1 MERCAICLEDMDKD
15 KNRVTFNCGHTI
27 HFTCFCKMIL
37 IEEEVKKSKC
47 PLCRDI
53 LVKKSLLDEIR
64 PLIIP
69 DLTRR
74 ISFDFGET
82 MITTEEDGSILR
94 SLRRFWDDNPDAT
107 QRNVIDVIMENVANE
122 MINDIVIDL
131 GTQSE

>member
-1 MERCAICLEDMDKD
+1 MERCPICLEDMELK

-37 IEEEVKKSKC
+37 IEEEVKKSRC
-47 PLCRDI
+47 PMCRDT
-53 LVKKSLLDEIR
+53 LVKKSLIDEIR
-64 PLIIP
+64 PIIIP

-82 MITTEEDGSILR
+82 TIITEEDGLMLH
-94 SLRRFWDDNPDAT
+94 SLRRMWDNDPSSL
-107 QRNVIDVIMENVANE
+107 QRNVIDIIMENVL
-122 MINDIVIDL
+122 NDTVIDF